1 MKKFLALVIL
11 YWSFLILCPS
21 TKAQWEGAQIQQ
33 LTDNESRNLLSR
45 IYIDENDKLTLFYY
59 QWNWDPEVQPYRE
72 SLFVMSKEKRGEWC
86 SPEKIGHEPFDL
98 WSYGRKVGYDVNTG
112 LTHLLY
118 FTPDWDG
125 RDDTLYYT
133 NSTML
138 DWEVVKIDSLEP
150 GHKYVEPDMAF
161 DSLGNVHVVWY
172 ESYSPW
178 VQFMY
183 INNSTGEWVK
193 QEISLPIWV
202 GIGGTWPA
210 ILAVQ
215 KDGTAHITHGAT
227 GASECY
233 YVRNDSLNSENW
245 ETDTIPRPAIP
256 LCSHRYIGL
265 LADASD
271 RIHLFTQGYS
281 CVGDTIYQ
289 FYYHK
294 QAEDTI
300 WSEPEQVQ
308 VYPPDTG
315 LIQEYF
321 IDEENHIHLSLTI
334 PGGFSVFYTN
344 NKNGGWLEPELLLY
358 EYDAPGAG
366 ESFRFVVDSE
376 GWGHGVFTALDS
388 SQGFWDDDSLEVYY
402 LSSSNSAVDTSH
414 DGKIFSFKL
423 FQNYPNPFNSST
435 IITYE
440 TVEEGN
446 VTLKI
451 YDILG
456 REVRKLVNRSQKP
469 GHYKVNWDGRNNQ
482 GKEVASG
489 IYFYQLTVGE
499 AHRPEQSQGEAADYK
514 ETKKLVLMK

>member
-1 MKKFLALVIL
+1 MKKLIPFIIL
-11 YWSFLILCPS
+11 CWLFVILCPS

-33 LTDNESRNLLSR
+33 LTDDYLPNKIVGL
-45 IYIDENDKLTLFYY
+45 YIDDGDKLYLFYSEGVRDTITGFFY
-59 QWNWDPEVQPYRE
+59 DHR
-72 SLFVMSKEKRGEWC
+72 LFFVTKEKGGEW
-86 SPEKIGHEPFDL
+86 SHPEEIETPVYIIGQNRKSTVGFDT
-98 WSYGRKVGYDVNTG
+98 RTG
-112 LTHLLY
+112 VIHILY
-118 FTPDWDG
+118 YTWAHY
-125 RDDTLYYT
+125 DTLYYT
-133 NSTML
+133 NSEIP
-138 DWEVVKIDSLEP
+138 DWEFVKIDSLEP

-456 REVRKLVNRSQKP
+456 REARKLVNRSQKP